1 MFSPHMVTGT
11 QVTNYPHDYANQYQ
25 SGTYQTN
32 NSQSAIVERE
42 EKADTDDKEDG
53 EIGNSTSD
61 FIQSD
66 EETQPCQIQD

>member
-11 QVTNYPHDYANQYQ
+11 AATNYPQDYANQYL

-32 NSQSAIVERE
+32 LSQSAILERE
-42 EKADTDDKEDG
+42 EKSNLGTEADIDTAVC
-53 EIGNSTSD
+53 GNNTSD

-66 EETQPCQIQD
+66 EET